1 MMASLDHGHP
11 ILNGYNGY
19 WPKEFRARMNLA
31 QTMPDSDSLDQ
42 LREETSLRWILVE
55 MNLLP
60 PAKKFRWNRLLE
72 DGGGAGLRLAIY
84 EPPRALFEVID
95 QAGISAPQP

>member
-1 MMASLDHGHP
+1 
-11 ILNGYNGY
+11 
-19 WPKEFRARMNLA
+19 
-31 QTMPDSDSLDQ
+31 MPDSDSLDQ

-95 QAGISAPQP
+95 QAGIYGPQP